1 MIGIIVLTILCLT
14 TTAITFILCAY
25 NSNSWIFD
33 SDYYENQR
41 LRKQIKEL
49 EDKLEKQNGFFK

>member
-1 MIGIIVLTILCLT
+1 MQAIWITLIICLT
-14 TTAITFILCAY
+14 TTAIIFIYCAY
-25 NSNSWIFD
+25 DSNSWIFD

-41 LRKQIKEL
+41 LRQQIKEL